1 MTLIEEQFGSM
12 AEGSVLPEDEDIPP
26 IVDFEQDGKL
36 LKIAVKGLTVQDYVK
51 RLQESDILVAI
62 DGKIYRDGPLK
73 LRELFEAPREN
84 AQSGWLL
91 TFWRDGAIFDLLIN
105 SPIESR
111 FGLATEQE
119 TEWAM
124 EEFEKHPYADISSY
138 KNYEVYRSTK
148 NVCDVISVDRDP
160 LAFIFPALWC
170 LKYRLYP
177 PLAVL
182 MVSYGVTFFINI
194 YLFVIAYLILGRFVD
209 ISQTNILRSFTLYQN
224 KQHYMTIAAT
234 NEKDVNAILKK
245 IDFSNKVRFEPN
257 VIKPRARL
265 KPDLSTAGEK
275 V

>member
-12 AEGSVLPEDEDIPP
+12 AEGSILPEDEYSSP
-26 IVDFEQDGKL
+26 IADFEQDGKL

-73 LRELFEAPREN
+73 LRELFDVPQDTAKP
-84 AQSGWLL
+84 SWLL
-91 TFWRDGAIFDLLIN
+91 TFWRDGAVFDLLID

-119 TEWAM
+119 TAWAM
-124 EEFEKHPYADISSY
+124 EEFEKHSYADISSY
-138 KNYEVYRSTK
+138 KNYEVYRSTQ

-177 PLAVL
+177 PLLVL
-182 MVSYGVTFFINI
+182 LISYSLTFFINI

-234 NEKDVNAILKK
+234 NEMDVNAILKK
-245 IDFSNKVRFEPN
+245 IDLSNKVRFEPN
-257 VIKPRARL
+257 VIKPSARL
-265 KPDLSTAGEK
+265 KPGLSTAGEE

>member
-12 AEGSVLPEDEDIPP
+12 AEGSILSEDEDSPP
-26 IVDFEQDGKL
+26 IADFEQDGKL

-73 LRELFEAPREN
+73 LRELFDVPQDTAKP
-84 AQSGWLL
+84 SWLL
-91 TFWRDGAIFDLLIN
+91 TFWRDGAVFDLLID

-119 TEWAM
+119 TAWAM
-124 EEFEKHPYADISSY
+124 EEFEKHSYADISSY
-138 KNYEVYRSTK
+138 KNYEVYRSTQ

-177 PLAVL
+177 PLLVL
-182 MVSYGVTFFINI
+182 LISYSLTFFINI

-209 ISQTNILRSFTLYQN
+209 VSQTNILRSFTLYQN

-234 NEKDVNAILKK
+234 NEMDVNAILKK
-245 IDFSNKVRFEPN
+245 IDLSNKVRFEPN
-257 VIKPRARL
+257 VIKPSARL
-265 KPDLSTAGEK
+265 KPGLSTAGEE

>member
-1 MTLIEEQFGSM
+1 MTLIEQEFGSM
-12 AEGSVLPEDEDIPP
+12 AEDFNALEDEDSSP

-73 LRELFEAPREN
+73 LTELFAAPLD
-84 AQSGWLL
+84 STKPGWLL
-91 TFWRDGAIFDLLIN
+91 TFWRDGAVFDLLID

-119 TEWAM
+119 TAWAM
-124 EEFEKHPYADISSY
+124 EEFEQHSYADISSY

-182 MVSYGVTFFINI
+182 LVSYGMTFFINI
-194 YLFVIAYLILGRFVD
+194 YLFVVAYLILARFVD

-234 NEKDVNAILKK
+234 NEKDVNVILKK

-257 VIKPRARL
+257 IIKPRARL
-265 KPDLSTAGEK
+265 KPGMANSGQEI
-275 V
+275 

>member
-1 MTLIEEQFGSM
+1 MGSEM
-12 AEGSVLPEDEDIPP
+12 CI
-26 IVDFEQDGKL
+26 
-36 LKIAVKGLTVQDYVK
+36 
-51 RLQESDILVAI
+51 
-62 DGKIYRDGPLK
+62 RD
-73 LRELFEAPREN
+73 R
-84 AQSGWLL
+84 
-91 TFWRDGAIFDLLIN
+91 
-105 SPIESR
+105 
-111 FGLATEQE
+111 
-119 TEWAM
+119 
-124 EEFEKHPYADISSY
+124 FEKHSYADISSY

-182 MVSYGVTFFINI
+182 LVSYGVTYFINI
-194 YLFVIAYLILGRFVD
+194 YLFIIAYLILGRFVD

-234 NEKDVNAILKK
+234 NEQDVNAILKK

-257 VIKPRARL
+257 FIKPRARL
-265 KPDLSTAGEK
+265 KPGLGAAGED

>member
-12 AEGSVLPEDEDIPP
+12 AEGSILSEDEENLP

-73 LRELFEAPREN
+73 LRELFDVPQDTAKP
-84 AQSGWLL
+84 SWLL
-91 TFWRDGAIFDLLIN
+91 TFWRDGAVFDLLID

-119 TEWAM
+119 TAWAM
-124 EEFEKHPYADISSY
+124 EEFEKHSYADISSY
-138 KNYEVYRSTK
+138 KNYEVYRSTQ

-177 PLAVL
+177 PLLVL
-182 MVSYGVTFFINI
+182 LISYSLTFFINI

-234 NEKDVNAILKK
+234 NEMDVNAILKK
-245 IDFSNKVRFEPN
+245 IDLSNKVRFEPN
-257 VIKPRARL
+257 VIKPSARL
-265 KPDLSTAGEK
+265 KPGLSTAGEE